1 MVNDPHIN
9 FSLSVF
15 HGLWVLFVFFFFPIF
30 IVNSLNV
37 YLKGIELN
45 G

>member
-1 MVNDPHIN
+1 MVNGPHIN
-9 FSLSVF
+9 FSLSAF
-15 HGLWVLFVFFFFPIF
+15 HGLWVLSVFFFPIF